1 MSRILVGVDVCK
13 DFLDAHARPTAV
25 QKRFDNTP
33 AGIEQLVAWVR
44 SLAPERVIFE
54 STGPYQKAAV
64 GALLAADLPA
74 VVVNA
79 RQVRD
84 FAKGTGQLAKTD
96 VIDAGI
102 LAHFGEVVATVVR
115 PLPPQEILEFREL
128 CDRRGQLVRMLA
140 SEKNHRHAAQ
150 GASPKVIKN
159 IDKHIAFL
167 QRQIDH
173 LEERMDRIVADSE
186 TFKAKDEILQSIV
199 GIGPQV
205 SRVLLVHL
213 PELGKGTR
221 RSIAA
226 LVGLAPFADDSG
238 TSSRIRHIRGG
249 RAKVRIAL
257 YQAAVAA
264 IRYCPTMK
272 SFYASLK
279 ARGKATKVALIAVAR
294 KLLVLANALGQP
306 APAIG
311 HDPAR
316 PSGVFMLPVPRPGV
330 LRAVHGR
337 ASAAAV
343 PGITGLTIT
352 IPVGQRVLPLP
363 DGDRYLGF
371 IFAEAGTRHDVETAL
386 TAARGRLRVVIQ

>member
-13 DFLDAHARPTAV
+13 DFLDAHARPAAR
-25 QKRFDNTP
+25 QQRFDNTP

-44 SLAPERVIFE
+44 TMAPERVVFE

-64 GALLAADLPA
+64 GALLAAGLPA

-84 FAKGTGQLAKTD
+84 FAKGIGQLAKTD
-96 VIDAGI
+96 ILDAGI

-115 PLPPQEILEFREL
+115 PLPPKDVLEFRDL

-140 SEKNHRHAAQ
+140 TEKNHRHAAR
-150 GASPKVIKN
+150 GASAKVLKN

-167 QRQIDH
+167 ERQIEE
-173 LEERMDRIVADSE
+173 LEERMDKMVSQSE

-205 SRVLLVHL
+205 SRTLLVHL
-213 PELGKGTR
+213 PELGQGSR
-221 RSIAA
+221 QSIAA

-249 RAKVRIAL
+249 RGKVRIAL

-272 SFYASLK
+272 AFYAALK

-294 KLLVLANALGQP
+294 KLLVLANAL
-306 APAIG
+306 
-311 HDPAR
+311 
-316 PSGVFMLPVPRPGV
+316 
-330 LRAVHGR
+330 LRA
-337 ASAAAV
+337 
-343 PGITGLTIT
+343 GIPYQPRTNSVC
-352 IPVGQRVLPLP
+352 PKN
-363 DGDRYLGF
+363 
-371 IFAEAGTRHDVETAL
+371 A
-386 TAARGRLRVVIQ
+386 